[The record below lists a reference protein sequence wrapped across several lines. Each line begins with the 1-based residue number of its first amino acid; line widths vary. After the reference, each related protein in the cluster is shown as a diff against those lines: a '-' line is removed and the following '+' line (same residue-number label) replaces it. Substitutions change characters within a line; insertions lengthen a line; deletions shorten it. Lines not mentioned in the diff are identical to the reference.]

1 MSLGLLWQG
10 KAVWITGG
18 SSGLGLA
25 MARLFCA
32 SGANVLL
39 IARNERSL
47 QEAAD
52 QCRKVSGKAQVH
64 ILAADLSRLDQL
76 EALYARGCQQLAP
89 PDLLIN
95 NVGMSQRAFI
105 PDTVAETDRR
115 LFDINYFSPRLLT
128 CIALPDLIARQSSVL
143 TIASMAGRIGSQ
155 GRASYAASKGAI
167 IKWMDCLRSEVHDQ
181 GVRVIVASPDFMATN
196 LAKSAL
202 TGSGET
208 YGKTDA
214 ELGHGLSPAAM
225 AEKIVAAMGRGNDD
239 IVLAGAK
246 IRWAE
251 RIYRLHPNW
260 YHKIVRKFYKRSF

>member
-1 MSLGLLWQG
+1 MSSGSSWQG
-10 KAVWITGG
+10 KTVWVTGG

-25 MARLFCA
+25 LAKQYCAR
-32 SGANVLL
+32 GAGVLL
-39 IARNERSL
+39 IARTETAL
-47 QEAAD
+47 QDAAD
-52 QCRKVSGKAQVH
+52 QCRKVDGAGQVCT
-64 ILAADLSRLDQL
+64 LAADLAELDQL
-76 EALYARGCQQLAP
+76 NGVYHQGCHLLSA

-105 PDTVAETDRR
+105 PETLAQTDRR
-115 LFDINYFSPRLLT
+115 LFDINYFSPRQLT
-128 CIALPDLIARQSSVL
+128 CIALPDLIERKASIL
-143 TIASMAGRIGSQ
+143 TVASMAGRIGSQ

-167 IKWMDCLRSEVHDQ
+167 IRWMDCLRSEVHDQ
-181 GVRVIVASPDFMATN
+181 GVRVVVVSPDFIATN

-202 TGSGET
+202 TGSGAR

-214 ELGHGLSPAAM
+214 ELGHGMSPEAM
-225 AEKIVAAMGRGNDD
+225 AERILVAMSRGHDD

-251 RIYRLHPNW
+251 RIYRMKPDW